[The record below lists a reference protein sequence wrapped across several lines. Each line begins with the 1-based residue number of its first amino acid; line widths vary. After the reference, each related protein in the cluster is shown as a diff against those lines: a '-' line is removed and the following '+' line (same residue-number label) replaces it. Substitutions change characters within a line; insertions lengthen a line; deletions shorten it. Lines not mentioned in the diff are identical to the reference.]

1 MRRLSWGRRYFIKGV
16 HIMIIRDR
24 YKSKELAAGAIWKY
38 NYYYVVGA
46 PSNNG
51 TVKCKDVR
59 GRRVV
64 RHLAAVDII
73 KT

>member
-1 MRRLSWGRRYFIKGV
+1 
-16 HIMIIRDR
+16 MIIRDR
-24 YKSKELAAGAIWKY
+24 YKSKELNAGAIWKRKF
-38 NYYYVVGA
+38 YYVVGV

-73 KT
+73 KV

>member
-1 MRRLSWGRRYFIKGV
+1 
-16 HIMIIRDR
+16 MIIREK
-24 YKSKELAAGAIWKY
+24 YKSKELIAGAIWKY
-38 NYYYVVGA
+38 KYYYVVGV

-73 KT
+73 KA

>member
-1 MRRLSWGRRYFIKGV
+1 
-16 HIMIIRDR
+16 MIIRDR
-24 YKSKELAAGAIWKY
+24 YKSKELNAGAIWKRKF
-38 NYYYVVGA
+38 YYIVGV

-51 TVKCKDVR
+51 IVKCKDVR

-73 KT
+73 KA